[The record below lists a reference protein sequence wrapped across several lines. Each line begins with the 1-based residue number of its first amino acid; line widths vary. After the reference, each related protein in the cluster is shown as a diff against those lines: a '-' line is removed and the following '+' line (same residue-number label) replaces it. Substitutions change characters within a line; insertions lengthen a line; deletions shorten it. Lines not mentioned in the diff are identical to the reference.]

1 MPTEVID
8 YLAEQL
14 GIADASCLKLY
25 AQREPTHREHARQ
38 IQTKLGTALAAAAAN
53 PVFTAAV
60 AAATR
65 LHEGTRGPTTPKAL
79 GHLSPKL
86 PTFGDPTATPQ
97 IRGRACRSWC
107 CCTRSCPAGSAWP

>member
-25 AQREPTHREHARQ
+25 AQREPTHWEHAGQ
-38 IQTKLGTALAAAAAN
+38 IHTKLGTALAAAAAN
-53 PVFTAAV
+53 PVLLRGSRRLLGRTKVRAA
-60 AAATR
+60 R
-65 LHEGTRGPTTPKAL
+65 QLRK
-79 GHLSPKL
+79 LS
-86 PTFGDPTATPQ
+86 AISQ

-107 CCTRSCPAGSAWP
+107 CCTRSCPGGSAWP